1 MKKNKETVL
10 WTLKHAV
17 FFGTMEMFY
26 NPSFLAFPK
35 VQRVAAREAG
45 VFGAFF

>member
-26 NPSFLAFPK
+26 NGIFLGP
-35 VQRVAAREAG
+35 
-45 VFGAFF
+45 FFEKDQI